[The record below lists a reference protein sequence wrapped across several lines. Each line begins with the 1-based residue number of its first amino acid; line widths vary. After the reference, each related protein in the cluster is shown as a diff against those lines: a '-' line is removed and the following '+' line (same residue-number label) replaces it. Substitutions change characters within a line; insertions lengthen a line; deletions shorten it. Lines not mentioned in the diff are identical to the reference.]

1 MRFIRIAANSDKR
14 GFRVFRATCVAVGVL
29 GALASPPFASAQL
42 EVRKADL
49 ILVNGR
55 IWTGAAK
62 PGAPEP
68 TALAVIGDSV
78 VEIGSDIDIRQRQGA
93 NTLVLDANRRRVI
106 PGVTDSHT
114 HMISGGFQLVQLN
127 LRDVRG
133 RDEFVKAVEA
143 AAKGKKKGAWVL
155 GGRWSVESW
164 KSPEP
169 PRATWL
175 DPVTGEMPVF
185 LSRMDGHGALVNSAA
200 LKLAGIDKSGPADPV
215 GGEIERDPT
224 TREPTGILKESAMY
238 LVRKLIPEPSAKE
251 RYEALLRAMRHANSL
266 GVTSVHDMSQLADL
280 DAFKQAQAKGELT
293 VRITSYLN
301 VDDWSKYAGQIAETR
316 LGMDGKLLYLAGFK
330 GFMDGSMGSRNA
342 YMFEPYADAA
352 PQTPY
357 PRGQLTAFAAS
368 AESFQKQVADADARG
383 LQLAVHAIGDEANHL
398 LLDAYE
404 SAMRTN
410 DTKNPRHRIEHAQH
424 LLVDDI
430 SRFAKLGVTAS
441 MQPYHKADDG
451 RYAEKALGSDRL
463 QGSYAF
469 RRLVDAGALLIFGS
483 DWPVV
488 TINPFDGMDSA
499 VNARTLA
506 GEVWLP
512 SHSLTTEEALRA
524 YTVLP
529 PRAIHREATLGV
541 LEAPKFADFVILKD
555 DPLTIPP
562 DRLGRVRVSQ
572 VVVAGKVVFT
582 APE

>member
-1 MRFIRIAANSDKR
+1 
-14 GFRVFRATCVAVGVL
+14 
-29 GALASPPFASAQL
+29 
-42 EVRKADL
+42 
-49 ILVNGR
+49 
-55 IWTGAAK
+55 
-62 PGAPEP
+62 
-68 TALAVIGDSV
+68 
-78 VEIGSDIDIRQRQGA
+78 
-93 NTLVLDANRRRVI
+93 
-106 PGVTDSHT
+106 
-114 HMISGGFQLVQLN
+114 LN

-133 RDEFVKAVEA
+133 RDEFVKAVETA
-143 AAKGKKKGAWVL
+143 AQGKKKGEWVL

-164 KSPEP
+164 KSPET

-175 DPVTGEMPVF
+175 DPITGETPVF
-185 LSRMDGHGALVNSAA
+185 LSRMDGHEALANSAA
-200 LKLAGIDKSGPADPV
+200 LKLAGIDKSGPGDPV

-224 TREPTGILKESAMY
+224 TREPTGILKESAMD
-238 LVRKLIPEPSAKE
+238 LVHKLIPKPSAKE
-251 RYEALLRAMRHANSL
+251 RYAALLRAMRHANSL
-266 GVTSVHDMSQLADL
+266 GDTSVHDMSQLADME
-280 DAFKQAQAKGELT
+280 AFKQAQATGELT

-301 VDDWSKYAGQIAETR
+301 VDDWSKYSGQIAEMR
-316 LGMDGKLLYLAGFK
+316 LDMDSKLLHLAGFK

-342 YMFEPYADAA
+342 YMFESYADAA
-352 PQTPY
+352 PQSPY

-383 LQLAVHAIGDEANHL
+383 LQLAVHAIGDQANHL

-404 SAMRTN
+404 SAMKKN

-430 SRFAKLGVTAS
+430 PRFAKLGVTAS

-488 TINPFDGMDSA
+488 TMNPFDGMDSA
-499 VNARTLA
+499 VNAKTLA

-529 PRAIHREATLGV
+529 PRAIRREATLGV

-555 DPLTIPP
+555 DPLTIPS

>member
-1 MRFIRIAANSDKR
+1 MNVGVR
-14 GFRVFRATCVAVGVL
+14 GAFRVTCVAFGAICVL
-29 GALASPPFASAQL
+29 VSGPFASAQF

-49 ILVNGR
+49 ILINSR
-55 IWTGAAK
+55 IWTGAAR
-62 PGAPEP
+62 PSAPEP
-68 TALAVIGDSV
+68 TALAVIGDSI
-78 VEIGSDIDIRQRQGA
+78 VEIGSDMDIRQRQGA
-93 NTLVLDANRRRVI
+93 DTVVLDGNGRRVI
-106 PGVTDSHT
+106 PGITDSHT

-143 AAKGKKKGAWVL
+143 AAKSKRNGEWVL

-169 PRATWL
+169 PRAKWL
-175 DPVTGEMPVF
+175 DPVTGETPVF
-185 LSRMDGHGALVNSAA
+185 LSRMDGHEALVNSAA

-224 TREPTGILKESAMY
+224 TREPTGILKESAMD
-238 LVRKLIPEPSAKE
+238 LVHKLIPEPSAKD
-251 RYEALLRAMRHANSL
+251 RYVALLRAIKYANSL

-280 DAFKQAQAKGELT
+280 DAFKQAQAEGELT
-293 VRITSYLN
+293 IRITSYLN

-316 LGMDGKLLYLAGFK
+316 LGMDSKLLYLAGFK
-330 GFMDGSMGSRNA
+330 EFMDGSLGSRSA
-342 YMFEPYADAA
+342 YMFEPYADAG

-368 AESFQKQVADADARG
+368 AESFQKQVADADAKG
-383 LQLAVHAIGDEANHL
+383 LQLAVHAIGDQANHL

-404 SAMRTN
+404 SAMKKN

-424 LLVDDI
+424 LLIDDI
-430 SRFAKLGVTAS
+430 PRFAKLGVVAS
-441 MQPYHKADDG
+441 MQPFHKADDG

-469 RRLVDAGALLIFGS
+469 RQLVDAGTLLIFSS

-488 TINPFDGMDSA
+488 TMNPFEGMDSA

-512 SHSLTTEEALRA
+512 SHSLKTEEALRA

-529 PRAIHREATLGV
+529 PRAIQRGATLGV

-572 VVVAGKVVFT
+572 TIVAGKVVFT